1 MDKYKRLVSNTA
13 LFAVS
18 TFSSKLLSYVLTSY
32 HTRMVITDD
41 YGTMDLIISLGNFLI
56 PLVSLGISN
65 AIIRFGL
72 QKGVNKRELYTNG
85 LLSVFT
91 GFFIL
96 AAAWPLISMIPYVK
110 STVGN
115 AWIWLLLFV
124 LMSCLRTLNCQFVRA
139 REMVRLYAVDGIL
152 CTLTNLLFNI
162 LFLSGFHLGATG
174 IILAM
179 ICSDSCSA
187 IFLFFV
193 SRIWKYL
200 KPPRVNF
207 RLWKQML
214 TYSVPLIS
222 ASMFW
227 WVTSTSDKIFIS
239 AMIGTDANGLFAA
252 SYKLPTILT
261 IVATLFT
268 EAWQISAFTDGTKK
282 GRAAFFSRVF
292 GVYQSLM
299 FMAGAGII
307 WLCKPVMSVFVG
319 KSYVAGWVFIPLLTM
334 ATLFNSFDNFLNSI
348 YMLEKRSDLSL
359 VTMGAGAAMNLV
371 LNAACIPL
379 WGVQGAALATFLSYF
394 FVFLLRIINTHGIVP
409 MRVPVLHMMVNMAIL
424 ILETLLMLLD
434 IPGWPV
440 MTALLVA
447 LILALN
453 FKSLWDTVRKLLR
466 R

>member
-1 MDKYKRLVSNTA
+1 MKEFMFGMKTDIRFAPGLVSSVGEIAKEYGGKHVLLVADKGIRQTGLA
-13 LFAVS
+13 DKVR
-18 TFSSKLLSYVLTSY
+18 TFLEAEGIQVTDFDQIVPNPRISDCEEGA
-32 HTRMVITDD
+32 RM
-41 YGTMDLIISLGNFLI
+41 
-56 PLVSLGISN
+56 
-65 AIIRFGL
+65 GL
-72 QKGVNKRELYTNG
+72 EKGVNKRQLYTNG
-85 LLSVFT
+85 LLSIFA
-91 GFFIL
+91 GFLLLCAL
-96 AAAWPLISMIPYVK
+96 APVLNFVPFVRD
-110 STVGN
+110 TVQGH
-115 AWIWLLLFV
+115 WVWLLLFV
-124 LMSCLRTLNCQFVRA
+124 LVSCLRTLNCQFVRA

-179 ICSDSCSA
+179 ISSDSCSA

-292 GVYQSLM
+292 GV
-299 FMAGAGII
+299 
-307 WLCKPVMSVFVG
+307 
-319 KSYVAGWVFIPLLTM
+319 
-334 ATLFNSFDNFLNSI
+334 
-348 YMLEKRSDLSL
+348 
-359 VTMGAGAAMNLV
+359 
-371 LNAACIPL
+371 
-379 WGVQGAALATFLSYF
+379 
-394 FVFLLRIINTHGIVP
+394 
-409 MRVPVLHMMVNMAIL
+409 
-424 ILETLLMLLD
+424 
-434 IPGWPV
+434 
-440 MTALLVA
+440 
-447 LILALN
+447 
-453 FKSLWDTVRKLLR
+453 
-466 R
+466 